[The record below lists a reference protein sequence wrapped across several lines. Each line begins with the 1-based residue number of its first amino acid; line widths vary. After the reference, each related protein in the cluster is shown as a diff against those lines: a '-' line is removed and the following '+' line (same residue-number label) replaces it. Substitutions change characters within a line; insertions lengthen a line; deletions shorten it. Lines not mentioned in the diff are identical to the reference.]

1 MLSFVAAAIIGVAI
15 GILSGMLGIG
25 GGTVM
30 VPLFRLAF
38 GLDPLAATATSLFS
52 IIPTS
57 LAGLSKHLRNGTCIP
72 RIGLICGFA
81 GACASPLGV
90 LAATHS
96 PNWAVMGGTSLVIGY
111 SSITMLRRGIAAVR
125 AERAA
130 AAASPSKAIGAE
142 RAGADATASKA
153 AGACAGGLKDA
164 GAKGAEGAR
173 SSTEAAHV
181 AMTTRTVAA
190 MIAIGLIAGFMGGY
204 VGVGGGFIMV
214 PLFISV
220 LGISMR
226 EASGTSLVAVCIL
239 AVPGVIEQAL
249 LGNVHVSVGLAIAV
263 GSMPGSILGASLV
276 KRIPE
281 SALRLLFASFLLV
294 VAVILVL
301 NEVVG

>member
-125 AERAA
+125 AERAT

-153 AGACAGGLKDA
+153 AGACAGGVKD
-164 GAKGAEGAR
+164 AEGAR
-173 SSTEAAHV
+173 SSTKAAHV

-190 MIAIGLIAGFMGGY
+190 MIVIGLIAGFMGGY

>member
-72 RIGLICGFA
+72 RIGLICGCA

-130 AAASPSKAIGAE
+130 AAASPSKAAG
-142 RAGADATASKA
+142 AGADATASKA
-153 AGACAGGLKDA
+153 AGACAEGVEDP
-164 GAKGAEGAR
+164 EGAC
-173 SSTEAAHV
+173 SSIEAAHV

-294 VAVILVL
+294 VAIILVL

>member
-153 AGACAGGLKDA
+153 AGACAEGVKD
-164 GAKGAEGAR
+164 AEGAR

-204 VGVGGGFIMV
+204 VGVGGGFVMV

>member
-57 LAGLSKHLRNGTCIP
+57 LSGLSKHLRNGTCIP
-72 RIGLICGFA
+72 RIGLICGCA

-130 AAASPSKAIGAE
+130 AAASPSEAIGAE

-153 AGACAGGLKDA
+153 AGACAEGVKD
-164 GAKGAEGAR
+164 AEGAR

-181 AMTTRTVAA
+181 VMTTRTVAA

-204 VGVGGGFIMV
+204 VGVGGGFVMV

>member
-72 RIGLICGFA
+72 RIGLICGCA

-130 AAASPSKAIGAE
+130 AAVSPSKAAG
-142 RAGADATASKA
+142 AGADATASKA
-153 AGACAGGLKDA
+153 ADACAGGVKD
-164 GAKGAEGAR
+164 AEGAR
-173 SSTEAAHV
+173 SSTEAAHA
-181 AMTTRTVAA
+181 AMTMRTVAA

>member
-72 RIGLICGFA
+72 RIGLICGCA

-130 AAASPSKAIGAE
+130 AAASPSKVIGAE

-153 AGACAGGLKDA
+153 AGACAGGVKD
-164 GAKGAEGAR
+164 AEGAR
-173 SSTEAAHV
+173 SSTEAAHA

-190 MIAIGLIAGFMGGY
+190 MIVIGLIAGFMGGY

-276 KRIPE
+276 RRIPE

>member
-72 RIGLICGFA
+72 RIGLICGCA

-153 AGACAGGLKDA
+153 AGACAEGVKD
-164 GAKGAEGAR
+164 AEGAR

-204 VGVGGGFIMV
+204 VGVGGGFVMV

-263 GSMPGSILGASLV
+263 GSMPGSILGTSLV

>member
-111 SSITMLRRGIAAVR
+111 SSITMLRRGIASVR

-142 RAGADATASKA
+142 RAGTDATASKA
-153 AGACAGGLKDA
+153 AGACAGGVKD
-164 GAKGAEGAR
+164 AEGAC
-173 SSTEAAHV
+173 SSIEAAHV

-190 MIAIGLIAGFMGGY
+190 MIVIGLIAGFMGGY

-226 EASGTSLVAVCIL
+226 EASARRSSPC
-239 AVPGVIEQAL
+239 
-249 LGNVHVSVGLAIAV
+249 
-263 GSMPGSILGASLV
+263 ASWPF
-276 KRIPE
+276 RASSNRRSSATCMCP
-281 SALRLLFASFLLV
+281 SALRSPSGPCRGPFWAQASSNASRKVPFACFSHRSCSSLPSYWC
-294 VAVILVL
+294 
-301 NEVVG
+301 

>member
-72 RIGLICGFA
+72 RIGLICGCA

-153 AGACAGGLKDA
+153 AGACAEGVKD
-164 GAKGAEGAR
+164 AEGAR
-173 SSTEAAHV
+173 SSTAPAHV

-204 VGVGGGFIMV
+204 VGVGGGFVMV

>member
-142 RAGADATASKA
+142 RVGADATASKA
-153 AGACAGGLKDA
+153 AGACAGGVKDA
-164 GAKGAEGAR
+164 ESAR

>member
-96 PNWAVMGGTSLVIGY
+96 PNWAIMGGTSLVIGY

-142 RAGADATASKA
+142 RVGADATASKA
-153 AGACAGGLKDA
+153 AGACAGGVKD
-164 GAKGAEGAR
+164 AEGAR
-173 SSTEAAHV
+173 SSIEAAHV

>member
-153 AGACAGGLKDA
+153 AGACAGGVKD
-164 GAKGAEGAR
+164 AEGAR

>member
-1 MLSFVAAAIIGVAI
+1 MLSFVAAAIVGVAI

-130 AAASPSKAIGAE
+130 AAVSPSKAAG
-142 RAGADATASKA
+142 AGADATASKA
-153 AGACAGGLKDA
+153 VGACAGGVKDP
-164 GAKGAEGAR
+164 EGAC
-173 SSTEAAHV
+173 SSIEAAHV

-204 VGVGGGFIMV
+204 VGVGGGFVMV

-294 VAVILVL
+294 VAIILVL

>member
-96 PNWAVMGGTSLVIGY
+96 SNWAVMGGTSLVIGY

-153 AGACAGGLKDA
+153 ADACAEGVKD
-164 GAKGAEGAR
+164 AEGAR
-173 SSTEAAHV
+173 SSIEAAHA
-181 AMTTRTVAA
+181 AMTMRTVAA